1 MIHSAFGI
9 TISLPVNHDGMQ
21 DLSSE
26 SFILWRWPSWESDS
40 AGSSQLLLSS
50 TVSTHTQSI
59 KSTAS
64 SQMHW
69 AKNKFKPASCSFKEC
84 ILSLYEPQI
93 FWHICRSTLLYFMFY
108 SIIHFGLTYL
118 THLWYTALR
127 TDAISS
133 ASLNFSL
140 NVFCWENSSLKGLWL
155 LSETIIILK

>member
-1 MIHSAFGI
+1 MMECR
-9 TISLPVNHDGMQ
+9 TWVQNR
-21 DLSSE
+21 LSSE
-26 SFILWRWPSWESDS
+26 DDHPGKVTVL
-40 AGSSQLLLSS
+40 GVLSYCYLRLS
-50 TVSTHTQSI
+50 PHTQSI

-69 AKNKFKPASCSFKEC
+69 AKSRFKPASCSFKEC

-127 TDAISS
+127 TDVISS